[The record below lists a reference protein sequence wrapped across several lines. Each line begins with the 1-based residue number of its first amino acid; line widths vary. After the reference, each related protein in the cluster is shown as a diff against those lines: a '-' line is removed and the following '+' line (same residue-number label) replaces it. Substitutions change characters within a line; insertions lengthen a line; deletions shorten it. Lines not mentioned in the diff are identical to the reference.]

1 MVGGL
6 MAEVV
11 SRGGGCLRFCGR
23 SAEPGAL
30 GVPLSRTGSS
40 VCALERQRLL
50 QFDRGLEVKVLG
62 VAVIKSGGVRPTKR
76 LAARL
81 LLVGPLRD
89 ATST

>member
-1 MVGGL
+1 MGGL
-6 MAEVV
+6 MGEVI
-11 SRGGGCLRFCGR
+11 SYGGGLSSLLRAQR
-23 SAEPGAL
+23 VPEAL
-30 GVPLSRTGSS
+30 WEPLSRTESS